1 MTQTPTTSP
10 RGRDRAFGMLRRLT
24 VSAGV
29 AAVLATAGLGVLA
42 AATHPGTTATASAS
56 SSKSSTSSSTT
67 GSSGGVQAS
76 SPAPSSASSGS
87 GQATSGGS

>member
-10 RGRDRAFGMLRRLT
+10 RGRDRALGMLRRLT

-29 AAVLATAGLGVLA
+29 AAVLATAGLGVAA
-42 AATHPGTTATASAS
+42 AATHPGTTPSASAS
-56 SSKSSTSSSTT
+56 SSKSSTSTT
-67 GSSGGVQAS
+67 SGTSSGAVQAS
-76 SPAPSSASSGS
+76 PQAPSSAASGS